1 MTSIT
6 SDAPATLDS
15 LPTADMATETTAP
28 DATSAPKSEGRAPST
43 KAAPPAVPVQPV
55 LEKLFELYPQLFGA
69 EFFPLKLGVFQELLA
84 AHPDV
89 FTRDSL
95 KAALGVHTR
104 SARYLQ
110 SVAAGKKRHDLQ
122 GNPGDD
128 VAPEHIYM
136 ALLEL
141 YRRRQGRT
149 QEDLGHILR
158 AQLLAAF
165 EASGLSRADYLAQV
179 QPRGRDIHPA
189 LTDVLAEL
197 DQKLAKQEA
206 LRRAFEASGKTVEAF
221 ADMYGLNL
229 ADVAPFLVARQTQA

>member
-6 SDAPATLDS
+6 SDAPATLESPAIADVATDPS
-15 LPTADMATETTAP
+15 TLEARSVPTLTPQVESQT
-28 DATSAPKSEGRAPST
+28 PST
-43 KAAPPAVPVQPV
+43 KGAAPVASVQPV
-55 LEKLFELYPQLFGA
+55 LEQLFELYPQLFGA

-149 QEDLGHILR
+149 KEDLGHILR

-165 EASGLSRADYLAQV
+165 EASGLSRADYLTQV
-179 QPRGRDIHPA
+179 QPRGGDVHPA
-189 LTDVLAEL
+189 LTDMLAEL
-197 DQKLAKQEA
+197 DLKLAKQEA
-206 LRRAFEASGKTVEAF
+206 LRRAFEASGKTVTEF
-221 ADMYGLNL
+221 ADMYGLNVN
-229 ADVAPFLVARQTQA
+229 DVSPFLVAA

>member
-6 SDAPATLDS
+6 IDAPATLETPAIAE
-15 LPTADMATETTAP
+15 PTP
-28 DATSAPKSEGRAPST
+28 TSAPQRADGAPAS
-43 KAAPPAVPVQPV
+43 KATPPVQPV
-55 LEKLFELYPQLFGA
+55 LEKLFELYPQLFGS
-69 EFFPLKLGVFQELLA
+69 EFFPLKLGIFHELLA

-89 FTRDSL
+89 FTRDAL

-128 VAPEHIYM
+128 VTPEHIYM

-149 QEDLGHILR
+149 SEDLGHILR

-165 EASGLSRADYLAQV
+165 EASGLNRADYLAQV
-179 QPRGRDIHPA
+179 QPRGGDVHPA
-189 LTDVLAEL
+189 LTDTLAEL

-206 LRRAFEASGKTVEAF
+206 LRRAFEGSGKTVEAF

-229 ADVAPFLVARQTQA
+229 ADVAFLTKAA

>member
-1 MTSIT
+1 MTSTTI
-6 SDAPATLDS
+6 DAPA
-15 LPTADMATETTAP
+15 PAA
-28 DATSAPKSEGRAPST
+28 APKAPS
-43 KAAPPAVPVQPV
+43 VQPV
-55 LEKLFELYPQLFGA
+55 LEKLFELYPKLFGA
-69 EFFPLKLGVFQELLA
+69 EFFPLKLGIFQELLA

-110 SVAAGKKRHDLQ
+110 AVAAGKKRHDLL

-149 QEDLGHILR
+149 KEDLGHILR

-165 EASGLSRADYLAQV
+165 EASGLSRADYLTQV
-179 QPRGRDIHPA
+179 QPRGGDIHPA
-189 LTDVLAEL
+189 LTDAFAEL

-206 LRRAFEASGKTVEAF
+206 LRRAFEASGKTVAEF
-221 ADMYGLNL
+221 ADMYGLNV
-229 ADVAPFLVARQTQA
+229 DEVTPFLMNAHAVDL